1 MTSDVT
7 LTVFMFPCKNN
18 FGCTLVKFGFV
29 SFRGI
34 EQIICTDMSQENV
47 TIQYSSDV
55 INKTVGTKVA
65 QVQFLALT
73 LGLRQICLN
82 ATDR

>member
-1 MTSDVT
+1 M
-7 LTVFMFPCKNN
+7 L
-18 FGCTLVKFGFV
+18 
-29 SFRGI
+29 FRGI
-34 EQIICTDMSQENV
+34 EQILRTDMSRENV

-73 LGLRQICLN
+73 PGLRQICLN
-82 ATDR
+82 ATDRYFKTF